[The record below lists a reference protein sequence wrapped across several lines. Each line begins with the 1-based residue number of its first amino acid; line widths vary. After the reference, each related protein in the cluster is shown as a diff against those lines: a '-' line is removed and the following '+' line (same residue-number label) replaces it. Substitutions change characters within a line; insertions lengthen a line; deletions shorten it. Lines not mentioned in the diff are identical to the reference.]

1 MQKILLCLFS
11 ALFIFI
17 LLGLGGNHMKELI
30 NEYIVTRKQTKKLYK
45 DLLERKDE
53 MIDDEEIE
61 KAVADLATVRQM
73 ISSLTYSIETM
84 SLGRFRGRSLNRR
97 AAYER
102 EIPVSNEILA
112 MNSDKRQQM
121 PFEKEENQDEEEVK
135 ELLAKEISK
144 VLDAREREVFNLA
157 ANEFS
162 HRQIAEIMNIP
173 KSTVQGILQ
182 RCKSKI
188 IAEGWVIV

>member
-1 MQKILLCLFS
+1 
-11 ALFIFI
+11 
-17 LLGLGGNHMKELI
+17 MKDLI
-30 NEYIVTRKQTKKLYK
+30 NEYIVTRKHTRKMYK

-53 MIDDEEIE
+53 MVDELEIE
-61 KAVADLATVRQM
+61 KVDEDLATIRQM
-73 ISSLTYSIETM
+73 ISSLNYSIEIM
-84 SLGRFRGRSLNRR
+84 SSGRFKGRTINRR

-112 MNSDKRQQM
+112 INSDKSQQM
-121 PFEKEENQDEEEVK
+121 PFEQEENEDEEEVK

-162 HRQIAEIMNIP
+162 HRQIAEIMGIP

>member
-1 MQKILLCLFS
+1 
-11 ALFIFI
+11 
-17 LLGLGGNHMKELI
+17 MKDLI
-30 NEYIVTRKQTKKLYK
+30 NEYIATRKNTRQVYK
-45 DLLERKDE
+45 DLLAKKDE
-53 MIDDEEIE
+53 MIDELEIE
-61 KAVADLATVRQM
+61 KANEDLATIRQM
-73 ISSLTYSIETM
+73 ISSLTYSIDVM
-84 SLGRFRGRSLNRR
+84 SLGRFRGRALNRR

-112 MNSDKRQQM
+112 INSDKRQQM
-121 PFEKEENQDEEEVK
+121 PFEKEENEDEEEVK

-157 ANEFS
+157 ANSFS
-162 HRQIAEIMNIP
+162 HRQISEIMAIP
-173 KSTVQGILQ
+173 KSTVQDILK

>member
-1 MQKILLCLFS
+1 
-11 ALFIFI
+11 
-17 LLGLGGNHMKELI
+17 MKELI
-30 NEYIVTRKQTKKLYK
+30 NEYITTRKHTKQMYK
-45 DLLERKDE
+45 DLLVKKDE
-53 MIDDEEIE
+53 MIDEVEIE
-61 KAVADLATVRQM
+61 KANEDLVMIRQM
-73 ISSLTYSIETM
+73 ISSLTYSIEVM
-84 SLGRFRGRSLNRR
+84 SLGRFSGRTINRR

-102 EIPVSNEILA
+102 EIPVNDEILVIY
-112 MNSDKRQQM
+112 SDKRQQM
-121 PFEKEENQDEEEVK
+121 PFEQEENEDEEEVK

-162 HRQIAEIMNIP
+162 HRQIAEIMSIP